1 MYSSNKKVFFHNTHP
16 NSGAAVKC
24 KGFDLSIFQKHLQHI
39 WYQKQRVVFK
49 HGLKKKKKTGEKEGR
64 NSQWTL
70 DEILRKEKTELINTE
85 NQIKKSNIF

>member
-1 MYSSNKKVFFHNTHP
+1 MNEFIVNSTHYVSSNREEFSHNTHP

-49 HGLKKKKKTGEKEGR
+49 HGLK
-64 NSQWTL
+64 
-70 DEILRKEKTELINTE
+70 I
-85 NQIKKSNIF
+85 

>member
-1 MYSSNKKVFFHNTHP
+1 MNSTHYVSSNREEFSHNTHP

-49 HGLKKKKKTGEKEGR
+49 HGLKKKKKKKE
-64 NSQWTL
+64 W
-70 DEILRKEKTELINTE
+70 RKKEETVSEPWV
-85 NQIKKSNIF
+85 SY